1 MNGGGQDKYRGF
13 TIVELLIVIVI
24 IAILAAIVIV
34 AYNGIQ
40 ERAREAKIDADLTQ
54 IEKAILLARINTN
67 QTLIDI
73 TGSGWTGE
81 GCMTAINGRDLTD
94 TSDTNVANCW
104 TAWENFVSTVSEA
117 SGVNIRNI
125 TDPWGRPYYVDEN
138 EGQNGGSCT
147 KDDLGRYFEPHQQWG
162 NTNIRTIPN
171 SLSSCL

>member
-1 MNGGGQDKYRGF
+1 MVGRYRQGGF
-13 TIVELLIVIVI
+13 TIVELLIVIVV

-34 AYNGIQ
+34 AYNVIQ
-40 ERAREAKIDADLTQ
+40 ERAREAKIGADLAQ

-81 GCMTAINGRDLTD
+81 GCMTAISGRDLTD

-104 TAWENFVSTVSEA
+104 TAWENFVNTVSEA
-117 SGVNIRNI
+117 SGANIRNI

-162 NTNIRTIPN
+162 NTDVRTIPN
-171 SLSSCL
+171 SLPSCL

>member
-1 MNGGGQDKYRGF
+1 MSGVGQDKYRGF

-24 IAILAAIVIV
+24 LAILVAIVIV
-34 AYNGIQ
+34 AYSGIQ
-40 ERAREAKIDADLTQ
+40 ERAREAKIDADLAQ

-67 QTLIDI
+67 QTLIGI

-94 TSDTNVANCW
+94 TSDANVANCW
-104 TAWENFVSTVSEA
+104 AAWENFVTTVSEA
-117 SGVNIRNI
+117 SGANIRNI

-147 KDDLGRYFEPHQQWG
+147 KDDLGRYLEPHQQWG
-162 NTNIRTIPN
+162 NADIRTIPN
-171 SLSSCL
+171 SLPSCL

>member
-1 MNGGGQDKYRGF
+1 MGRSQKGF
-13 TIVELLIVIVI
+13 TIVELLIVIVV

-40 ERAREAKIDADLTQ
+40 DRAREAKIEADLGQ
-54 IEKAILLARINTN
+54 IEKAIILARINTS
-67 QTLIDI
+67 QTLYDI

-81 GCMTAINGRDLTD
+81 GCMTAISGTVLTN

-104 TAWENFVSTVSEA
+104 TAWDNFVNTVSEA
-117 SGVNIRNI
+117 SGVNIRSI

-147 KDDLGRYFEPHQQWG
+147 KDDLGRYLEPHQQWG

-171 SLSSCL
+171 SLPSCL